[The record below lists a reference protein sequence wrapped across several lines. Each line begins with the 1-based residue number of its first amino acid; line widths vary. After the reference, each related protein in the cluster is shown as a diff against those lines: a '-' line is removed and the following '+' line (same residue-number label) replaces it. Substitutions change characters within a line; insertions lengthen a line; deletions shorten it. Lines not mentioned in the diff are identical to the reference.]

1 MQDDVRQWCG
11 DIART
16 ERGLDPIFPS
26 LEIDDYGFWHSII
39 DVKNWYLHLTQ
50 FNKYPD
56 PGGYDQQDQRKMQD
70 INTLVSIINEE
81 RKELKTEPK
90 TNG

>member
-1 MQDDVRQWCG
+1 MQNNVRQWCG

-16 ERGLDPIFPS
+16 ERGLEPLSPS
-26 LEIDDYGFWHSII
+26 SVIDDFGFWYSVV
-39 DVKNWYLHLTQ
+39 DVENWYLHLTQ

-56 PGGYDQQDQRKMQD
+56 PGGYDQQDQRKIQD

-81 RKELKTEPK
+81 RKYLKAELKTD
-90 TNG
+90 G